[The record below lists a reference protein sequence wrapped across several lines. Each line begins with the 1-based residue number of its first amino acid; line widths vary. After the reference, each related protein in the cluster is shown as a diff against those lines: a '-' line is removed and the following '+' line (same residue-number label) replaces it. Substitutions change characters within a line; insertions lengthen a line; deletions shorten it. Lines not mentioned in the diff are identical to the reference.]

1 MPRLGLI
8 IASTRPGR
16 IGLPVA
22 NWIQEVAE
30 AHGGF
35 EISRLD
41 LAEVDLPMYD
51 ESRHPRFREY
61 AHQHTKDW
69 SAQIAACDAFVVVH
83 PEYNNSFNAAIKNA
97 IDYLS
102 FEWNH
107 KPIALVSY
115 GGVAAGTRA
124 AQALKHVFAVLQAP
138 VVETLPIPFV
148 ARFVKDGVLEPNDV
162 MRDAAPKMLDGL
174 ARYADALV
182 ALRED

>member
-16 IGLPVA
+16 VGLPVA
-22 NWIQEVAE
+22 NWVQEVAE

-41 LAEVDLPMYD
+41 LAEIDLPMYD
-51 ESRHPRFREY
+51 EPKHPRFREY

-69 SAQIAACDAFVVVH
+69 SAQVAACEAFVVVH

-97 IDYLS
+97 IDYLN
-102 FEWNH
+102 FEWQH

-124 AQALKHVFAVLQAP
+124 AQALKHVFAVLSAP

-148 ARFVKDGVLEPNDV
+148 FQFVKDGVLQPNEV
-162 MRDAAPKMLDGL
+162 MSKAGPAMFDGL
-174 ARYADALV
+174 LRYAEAL
-182 ALRED
+182 ATLRD